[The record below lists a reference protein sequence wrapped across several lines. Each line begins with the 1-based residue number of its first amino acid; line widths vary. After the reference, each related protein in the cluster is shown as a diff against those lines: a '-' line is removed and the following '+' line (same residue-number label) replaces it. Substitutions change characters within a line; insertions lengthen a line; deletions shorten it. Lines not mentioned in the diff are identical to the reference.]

1 MEALCDNRLSYS
13 QSTVMKKGRPS
24 RFSDRFHE
32 LCDVAGFVSGRG
44 RATEVSRFFNI
55 GITSARNWLVEDI
68 CPRNH
73 TLVKILARLQKYG
86 RLDKSIDEKQ
96 LLLWL
101 EKGEVYIPSPFQE
114 TLASSEPR
122 TDLQRALKEYPG
134 ICRLLE
140 KKPDC
145 STDDELAN
153 LIERALS
160 EHLKSGQKA

>member
-1 MEALCDNRLSYS
+1 
-13 QSTVMKKGRPS
+13 MKKGRPS